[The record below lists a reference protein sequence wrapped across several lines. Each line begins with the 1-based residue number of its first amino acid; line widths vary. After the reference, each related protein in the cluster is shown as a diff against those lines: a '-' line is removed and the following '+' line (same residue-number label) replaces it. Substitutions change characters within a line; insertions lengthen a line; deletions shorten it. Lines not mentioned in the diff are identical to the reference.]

1 MSKTRLVIMH
11 PEPSALALLTSM
23 LTSPAYEI
31 VEARN
36 DRMAVRLM
44 ERGDVDVL
52 VAAVDPTD
60 VEAWELLSYM
70 RRKHCQVPVILLLK
84 AHHHGHAGEATRRG
98 ALMVLKYPVPAT
110 ELRAAVAQA
119 LGPRVAPPT
128 AAPPTP
134 PTPPPAI
141 PCPGPS
147 PSDRS
152 HPPMSIRSLREAL
165 EEPERR
171 IIIQAL
177 QALKWNRQETARV
190 LDINR
195 TTLYKKMKKYKI
207 LDNEPVMVN

>member
-1 MSKTRLVIMH
+1 MSKARLLIVH
-11 PEPSALALLTSM
+11 PDPSALVLLTSM
-23 LTSPAYEI
+23 LTSLAYEI
-31 VEARN
+31 VEAQN

-52 VAAVDPTD
+52 VAGVDPAD

-70 RRKHCQVPVILLLK
+70 WRKHCLVPVILLLK
-84 AHHHGHAGEATRRG
+84 AHHHGPAREAARQG

-134 PTPPPAI
+134 PTTPPAI
-141 PCPGPS
+141 PSPGPS
-147 PSDRS
+147 PSVRS

-177 QALKWNRQETARV
+177 QALNWNRQETARV

-207 LDNEPVMVN
+207 LDNEPVLVN